1 MEHSLV
7 GSRWRRPTAG
17 WQRWRPRSPRRTMV
31 RAAGCGTK
39 LVLERL
45 KDAGLFREA
54 REGFEQWSAIHGHL
68 PPARTEPPAERP
80 RLVERGGRDQSAV
93 EPTETMN
100 AINGTPSTF
109 DDWSRSWAS
118 CCTKRAKRSPR
129 TTSPGSCRPRALKS
143 FIDNSPNPMGD
154 RSTTSPSE
162 AISDVLLTRSKG
174 DGGDRQPRRTRR
186 WSSHQSHHGRGQ
198 RDAAS
203 RLEKAK
209 RVVGATTETVRPAGL
224 ASHAQDSATDQA
236 LGGHREGRGG
246 IQKLRSQVET
256 VGEG

>member
-1 MEHSLV
+1 MLGPYGAAVSQRPLFLSSTAVAQVRAAHSLEKAVAADPVIRRPVICWRRTSTTWKTWPLGCLELAVRNRPEASTCARSSSRLATRIRRTAEELEHSLV

-129 TTSPGSCRPRALKS
+129 TTSPGSCRQRALKS
-143 FIDNSPNPMGD
+143 FIDIHP
-154 RSTTSPSE
+154 
-162 AISDVLLTRSKG
+162 TRWATA
-174 DGGDRQPRRTRR
+174 RRPRR
-186 WSSHQSHHGRGQ
+186 
-198 RDAAS
+198 A
-203 RLEKAK
+203 
-209 RVVGATTETVRPAGL
+209 RP
-224 ASHAQDSATDQA
+224 SAT
-236 LGGHREGRGG
+236 
-246 IQKLRSQVET
+246 SC
-256 VGEG
+256 